1 MDYTEDKT
9 DENEEYPRSD
19 AASANKK
26 LCPTLVEI
34 VKHVFELHGGAL
46 KCKYLGGLSLFTGLS
61 VFQLCCFSLLQIFDT
76 YMQTRAESSILQKF
90 Y

>member
-34 VKHVFELHGGAL
+34 VKHVFELHGGRGIVHLYQITKSGATNQNAL
-46 KCKYLGGLSLFTGLS
+46 TTFLPYNMYFHCSHLLLS
-61 VFQLCCFSLLQIFDT
+61 
-76 YMQTRAESSILQKF
+76 Y
-90 Y
+90 

>member
-19 AASANKK
+19 AASASKK

-34 VKHVFELHGGAL
+34 VKHVFELHEGRHF
-46 KCKYLGGLSLFTGLS
+46 KTGTTATAN
-61 VFQLCCFSLLQIFDT
+61 V
-76 YMQTRAESSILQKF
+76 SI
-90 Y
+90 

>member
-19 AASANKK
+19 AVSASKK

-34 VKHVFELHGGAL
+34 VKHVFELRHGGKTGTTEATANV
-46 KCKYLGGLSLFTGLS
+46 LS
-61 VFQLCCFSLLQIFDT
+61 I
-76 YMQTRAESSILQKF
+76 
-90 Y
+90 